1 MKNEN
6 YIQIQGWMIN
16 ELNLKGNELM
26 LYAIIYGFSQDGQSE
41 YYGSQRYIA
50 KALKIS
56 LPTIN
61 HLIAKLIQKKLIK
74 LLKESHYQAIYSV
87 KETLTHQNKVLKKV
101 KQGVKESLTL
111 SVKETLTNNI
121 YTNNKNNNSSELSS
135 RQDNSTF
142 NFNEILEKMEKS
154 NNILNVIIATY
165 WRYKSSDF
173 IPPKTKEQYQSIL
186 TRELRMAKSLKPYQL
201 EDIKKTMYDLNSSGL
216 EWSLK
221 AVINWIDKDRTK
233 IINIK

>member
-26 LYAIIYGFSQDGQSE
+26 LYAVIYGFSQDGQSK
-41 YYGSQRYIA
+41 YFGSQRYIA

-56 LPTIN
+56 LPTVN
-61 HLIAKLIQKKLIK
+61 HLITKLLEKKLIK
-74 LLKESHYQAIYSV
+74 LSEESHYQAVLSV
-87 KETLTHQNKVLKKV
+87 KESLTHKKEVLKKV
-101 KQGVKESLTL
+101 KHQCLRKLNSSVKES
-111 SVKETLTNNI
+111 LTNNI
-121 YTNNKNNNSSELSS
+121 YTNNKNNNTNSSEQSS
-135 RQDNSTF
+135 QPF
-142 NFNEILEKMEKS
+142 NFENILEKMEKS

-173 IPPKTKEQYQSIL
+173 IPPKTKEQYQSVL
-186 TRELRMAKSLKPYQL
+186 TRELRMAKSLKPYTI
-201 EDIKKTMYDLNSSGL
+201 EEIKKTMYDLNSSGL